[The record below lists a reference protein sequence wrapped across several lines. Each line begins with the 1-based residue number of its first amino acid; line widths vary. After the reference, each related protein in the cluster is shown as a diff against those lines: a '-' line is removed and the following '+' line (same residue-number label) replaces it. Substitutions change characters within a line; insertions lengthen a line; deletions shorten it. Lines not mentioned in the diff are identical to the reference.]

1 MKVSRLVVGAVA
13 VSFAAAGCG
22 GAGGDTTTNADGVE
36 LDVVTLTLN
45 WYPYGEHAP
54 FYYGVDQGIFEEH
67 GIDLTIQ
74 AGQGSQRTVQAATAN
89 QTDFGW
95 ADTPAVLAGVS
106 EGLDVTS
113 VGVFL
118 QTTPSS
124 AQFFSDQEIETPDDL
139 RGKTIASTAGDALSA
154 TFPTFL
160 EINGLTEDDVTLQNT
175 DPAGKMAAVISG
187 QTDALLGFATDQG
200 PTMQESADR
209 EVSYLRFADHGL
221 NFFSNG
227 LITASENLTE
237 REDLV
242 RRMVAASSESWA
254 RAGEADTAEVIEA
267 MSGASE
273 QLPSPE
279 VLTEQFLATLELLHT
294 EATEGMPPGVND
306 EADWD
311 ATIEIFADAGVID
324 NAEEAS
330 AYWDASFAPEG

>member
-1 MKVSRLVVGAVA
+1 MKVSRVVVGATVMA
-13 VSFAAAGCG
+13 LAAGCG
-22 GAGGDTTTNADGVE
+22 GTGGETTTNADGVE

-54 FYYGVDQGIFEEH
+54 FYHGLEQGVFEEH
-67 GIDLTIQ
+67 GIDLRIQ
-74 AGQGSQRTVQAATAN
+74 AGQGSQKTVQATTSG

-95 ADTPAVLAGVS
+95 ADTPAVLAGVAQ
-106 EGLDVTS
+106 GLDVTS

-124 AQFFSDQEIETPDDL
+124 AQFFSDKEIESPDDL
-139 RGKTIASTAGDALSA
+139 RGMTIASTAGDALSA
-154 TFPTFL
+154 TFPAFL
-160 EINGLTEDDVTLQNT
+160 EINGIEADEVELQNT

-209 EVSYLRFADHGL
+209 DVSYLRFADHGL

-227 LITASENLTE
+227 LITASDNLTE

-242 RRMVAASSESWA
+242 RRMVTASSQAWA
-254 RAGEADTAEVIEA
+254 QAAEADPAEVVGA
-267 MSGASE
+267 MSDAGE

-279 VLTEQFLATLELLHT
+279 VLTEQFEATLELLHT
-294 EATEGMPPGVND
+294 EATEGMPPGVNT
-306 EADWD
+306 EEDWTT
-311 ATIEIFADAGVID
+311 TIEIFAEAGVIET
-324 NAEEAS
+324 AEEPA